1 MDHHSGGFVASPWAA
16 VLGHHAMAATAG
28 ADAGFAAA
36 AAAHVQN
43 VAVAAQ
49 HHHHSHHQI
58 AAAHHSH
65 HHGHPHSTHPHHP
78 HHHHHHT
85 HPHSHHLSPT
95 GMPMDLHVPQGFP
108 YYRYREDALC
118 WGDRKSME
126 EIGAAQSSV
135 NARILELRKEKS
147 RDAAR
152 SRRGKENFEFYELA
166 KMLPLPA
173 AITSQLDKASII
185 RLTISYLKLRDFSSH
200 GDPPWTREQ
209 STSSKLKSAAIRRS
223 PAVDLFEQHQ
233 GTHIL
238 QSLDGFA
245 LAVAADG
252 RFLYISETVSIY
264 LGLSQVEMTGS
275 SIFDYIHQGDHAEIA
290 EQLGLSLTS
299 GGINGSSSGPAG
311 MSSPHSG
318 GSDDGIGSHGTNNPD
333 VSGQM
338 TMNSNSGYK
347 GFERSFCVRMKS
359 TLTKRGCHF
368 KSSGYRANNDQS
380 ASGGKNGKNLGTNY
394 SVVLLLCKLRPQYTF
409 SHTRKSQPPL
419 LGMVALAIAL
429 PPPSVHEIRLEC
441 DMFVTRLNF
450 DFRIAHCEPR
460 VSDLLDYSPEEM
472 VGKSMYA
479 LCHAEDAN
487 RMRKHHTDLIEKG
500 QVLTGYYRLM
510 NKSGGYTWMQS
521 CATVVCNSKNAEE
534 QNIIC
539 VNYVISNRENE
550 NLILDCCQLE
560 PSIDN
565 IKHEDI
571 SSLDKSSGSPSGDP
585 STSTMDNG
593 GLSGLAGAETKL
605 ASPKTEPESQQQQ
618 QQQRSRG
625 RNANNVANNNLNM
638 IKDSSST
645 PTIVGAMDDGSAN
658 NLPTTVAQAP
668 TPAPSTTKRKRKSK
682 VVPQQTDVDSSNG
695 AVDPVVNEPIA
706 KVPALDRDTPR
717 SRLPSIIDDNQQH
730 QQQQQQQQPQPP
742 PTQPPQIQSAESSV
756 KDLEQ
761 AMSKHLPSPSN
772 TAGNPVANTTD
783 FSTDSLLKQQQQQNE
798 KSSTIQWIGTPHYQQ
813 PAPPM
818 PATALL
824 RQLYAN
830 RESVIRATARQTP
843 TGVFYG
849 DQQTGPLP
857 TPPGSESSYDNQYI
871 QLHSHPQKTSTDA
884 FTNLVSTYGTYH
896 HSSID
901 YHNAMTPPSSV
912 SPRDSN
918 NSLNAG
924 KPPTTATTLTT
935 LNGSYEYVDPLKS
948 QYPTTT
954 TSATDVSSPLPL
966 KPQPYSATAAMHHTG
981 TTADATSGLTYSNL
995 DQQQYF
1001 TPHSSFHL
1009 YHKGAPTSGWYS
1021 TPS

>member
-1 MDHHSGGFVASPWAA
+1 MDHHGSGFVASPWAA
-16 VLGHHAMAATAG
+16 VLGHHSMAS
-28 ADAGFAAA
+28 DAGFAAA
-36 AAAHVQN
+36 AAAAHVQN
-43 VAVAAQ
+43 HSMHHPIHSH
-49 HHHHSHHQI
+49 HHHHSHTHP
-58 AAAHHSH
+58 HP
-65 HHGHPHSTHPHHP
+65 HPHSHP
-78 HHHHHHT
+78 HHH
-85 HPHSHHLSPT
+85 PHLGAAG

-152 SRRGKENFEFYELA
+152 SRRGKENYEFYELA

-185 RLTISYLKLRDFSSH
+185 RLTISYLKLRDFSGH
-200 GDPPWTREQ
+200 GDPPWTREA
-209 STSSKLKSAAIRRS
+209 SSSSKLKSAAIRRS

-275 SIFDYIHQGDHAEIA
+275 SIFDYIHQADHSEIA

-299 GGINGSSSGPAG
+299 GAGGGGGGGGGSSS
-311 MSSPHSG
+311 SG
-318 GSDDGIGSHGTNNPD
+318 GGGGGAGVGMASPTSGASDDGSGTH
-333 VSGQM
+333 VAASM
-338 TMNSNSGYK
+338 TQASTSGYK
-347 GFERSFCVRMKS
+347 GYDRSFCIRMKS

-368 KSSGYRANNDQS
+368 KSSGYR
-380 ASGGKNGKNLGTNY
+380 
-394 SVVLLLCKLRPQYTF
+394 VVLLLCKLRPQYTF
-409 SHTRKSQPPL
+409 SHSRKSQPPL

-441 DMFVTRLNF
+441 DMFVTRVNF
-450 DFRIAHCEPR
+450 DLRVAHCEPR
-460 VSDLLDYSPEEM
+460 VSDLLDYTPEDL
-472 VGKSMYA
+472 VNKSLYS

-487 RMRKHHTDLIEKG
+487 RLRKSHSDLIEKG

-510 NKSGGYTWMQS
+510 NKSGGYTWLQT
-521 CATVVCNSKNAEE
+521 CATVVCSTKNADE

-550 NLILDCCQLE
+550 NMILDCCQLE
-560 PSIDN
+560 PSPDS
-565 IKHEDI
+565 IKHEEG
-571 SSLDKSSGSPSGDP
+571 LGNDKSSGSPGGDASGEGN
-585 STSTMDNG
+585 SH
-593 GLSGLAGAETKL
+593 LSAGDMKL
-605 ASPKTEPESQQQQ
+605 NSEPKTDSEGHSH
-618 QQQRSRG
+618 RG
-625 RNANNVANNNLNM
+625 RGRSAAASHGSSLNSLTM
-638 IKDSSST
+638 IKDSPT
-645 PTIVGAMDDGSAN
+645 PLGVEIDAGV
-658 NLPTTVAQAP
+658 LPTTVA
-668 TPAPSTTKRKRKSK
+668 TPVPASATPNGSSSASTKRKRKTKAS
-682 VVPQQTDVDSSNG
+682 QQQAEDQNQDQVIPDQ
-695 AVDPVVNEPIA
+695 PLP
-706 KVPALDRDTPR
+706 KLPAMEQRDHQPR
-717 SRLPSIIDDNQQH
+717 SRLPSIVDE
-730 QQQQQQQQPQPP
+730 QQQQQQPD
-742 PTQPPQIQSAESSV
+742 SAV

-761 AMSKHLPSPSN
+761 AMSKHLPSP
-772 TAGNPVANTTD
+772 VAVVSVAPPPNNTD
-783 FSTDSLLKQQQQQNE
+783 FSADSLLKQQQQQQQHLEDPNE
-798 KSSTIQWIGTPHYQQ
+798 KSSTIQWIGTPYQQ
-813 PAPPM
+813 PPAPM

-857 TPPGSESSYDNQYI
+857 TPPGSESSYENQYL
-871 QLHSHPQKTSTDA
+871 QLHSAASGGHPGGGGQKTSADA
-884 FTNLVSTYGTYH
+884 FTNLVSTYGGY

-918 NSLNAG
+918 QPG
-924 KPPTTATTLTT
+924 KAAPVLTSSNGGYDYAPDPLRGQYVTATGDGVATT
-935 LNGSYEYVDPLKS
+935 
-948 QYPTTT
+948 
-954 TSATDVSSPLPL
+954 LPL
-966 KPQPYSATAAMHHTG
+966 KPQASYTTTMHPSAG
-981 TTADATSGLTYSNL
+981 GSTTTEGGVTYSNL
-995 DQQQYF
+995 DQPQYF
-1001 TPHSSFHL
+1001 APHSSFHL
-1009 YHKGAPTSGWYS
+1009 YHKGSPASGWYS

>member
-1 MDHHSGGFVASPWAA
+1 MEHHGSGFVASPWAA
-16 VLGHHAMAATAG
+16 VLGHHSMAS
-28 ADAGFAAA
+28 DAGFAAA
-36 AAAHVQN
+36 AAAAHVQN
-43 VAVAAQ
+43 HSMHHPIHSH
-49 HHHHSHHQI
+49 HHHHSH
-58 AAAHHSH
+58 SH
-65 HHGHPHSTHPHHP
+65 PHPHPHSHP
-78 HHHHHHT
+78 HHH
-85 HPHSHHLSPT
+85 PHLGT
-95 GMPMDLHVPQGFP
+95 AGGMPMDLHVPQGFP

-152 SRRGKENFEFYELA
+152 SRRGKENYEFYELA

-185 RLTISYLKLRDFSSH
+185 RLTISYLKLRDFSGH
-200 GDPPWTREQ
+200 GDPPWTREA
-209 STSSKLKSAAIRRS
+209 SSSSKLKSAAIRRS

-275 SIFDYIHQGDHAEIA
+275 SIFDYIHQADHSEIA

-299 GGINGSSSGPAG
+299 GGGGGGGSSS
-311 MSSPHSG
+311 SG
-318 GSDDGIGSHGTNNPD
+318 GGGGGAGGGMASPTSGASDDGSGTH
-333 VSGQM
+333 VAASM
-338 TMNSNSGYK
+338 TQASTSGYK
-347 GFERSFCVRMKS
+347 GYDRSFCVRMKS

-368 KSSGYRANNDQS
+368 KSSGYRASDATSNCNNGNN
-380 ASGGKNGKNLGTNY
+380 ASNNAKNVKNPGSNY

-409 SHTRKSQPPL
+409 SHSRKSQPPL

-441 DMFVTRLNF
+441 DMFVTRVNF
-450 DFRIAHCEPR
+450 DLRVAHCEPR
-460 VSDLLDYSPEEM
+460 VSDLLDYSPEDL
-472 VGKSMYA
+472 VNKSLYS

-487 RMRKHHTDLIEKG
+487 RLRKSHSDLIEKG

-510 NKSGGYTWMQS
+510 NKSGGYTWLQT
-521 CATVVCNSKNAEE
+521 CATVVCSTKNADE

-550 NLILDCCQLE
+550 NMILDCCQLE
-560 PSIDN
+560 PSPDS
-565 IKHEDI
+565 IKHEEG
-571 SSLDKSSGSPSGDP
+571 LGNDKSSGSPGGDASGEGN
-585 STSTMDNG
+585 SH
-593 GLSGLAGAETKL
+593 LSAGDMKL
-605 ASPKTEPESQQQQ
+605 NSPKTDSEGHSH
-618 QQQRSRG
+618 RGRG
-625 RNANNVANNNLNM
+625 RNAAASHGSSLNSLTM
-638 IKDSSST
+638 IKDSPT
-645 PTIVGAMDDGSAN
+645 PLGVEIDSGV
-658 NLPTTVAQAP
+658 LPTTVA
-668 TPAPSTTKRKRKSK
+668 TPVPAATPPVQSTKRKRKTKASQHAEDQGQEQVIPEQPLPK
-682 VVPQQTDVDSSNG
+682 LPTMEQ
-695 AVDPVVNEPIA
+695 
-706 KVPALDRDTPR
+706 RDHQPR
-717 SRLPSIIDDNQQH
+717 SRLPSIVDE
-730 QQQQQQQQPQPP
+730 QP
-742 PTQPPQIQSAESSV
+742 TSAADSAV

-761 AMSKHLPSPSN
+761 AMSKHLPSPAAVVS
-772 TAGNPVANTTD
+772 VAPPNTD
-783 FSTDSLLKQQQQQNE
+783 FSADSLLKQQQQQQQLDPNE
-798 KSSTIQWIGTPHYQQ
+798 KSSTIQWIGTPYQQ
-813 PAPPM
+813 PPAPM

-843 TGVFYG
+843 TGVGPGVFYG

-857 TPPGSESSYDNQYI
+857 TPPGSESSYENQYL
-871 QLHSHPQKTSTDA
+871 QLHSAASGGHPVGQKTSADA
-884 FTNLVSTYGTYH
+884 FTNLVSTYGGY

-918 NSLNAG
+918 QPG
-924 KPPTTATTLTT
+924 KAPPVLAS
-935 LNGSYEYVDPLKS
+935 NGGYDYAPDPLRG
-948 QYPTTT
+948 QYG
-954 TSATDVSSPLPL
+954 TSSGDGVPAALPL
-966 KPQPYSATAAMHHTG
+966 KPQASYTATMHPSG
-981 TTADATSGLTYSNL
+981 STTTEGGVTYSNL
-995 DQQQYF
+995 DQPQYF
-1001 TPHSSFHL
+1001 APHSSFHL
-1009 YHKGAPTSGWYS
+1009 YHKGSPASGWYS